1 MQKSGTITFFFAL
14 FFHHSPLR
22 PAPAGLRRA
31 GGKLWV
37 RHPTQAIIASVPPIL
52 PSTPPQLQ
60 LLTVLGHAGPL
71 AHVIAKRSGA
81 AAQALV
87 VYRDPVAEA
96 CHFVLLGIGPN
107 GGGRCRHRLL
117 RSGACRRGARRREFT
132 ESNVAPARRRPT
144 CLLACA
150 DAGVV
155 GRNARDVLARDIQ
168 RHLVLR
174 AAPQIPPIGAISDE
188 IIVIARFVGPIFAE
202 PVLQTIIQIAIG
214 VNGGDARAERGFPPG
229 PGSDRRWMRQECLDR
244 GGSQNLAVRA
254 SVDDGGP
261 GGGGGGDV

>member
-1 MQKSGTITFFFAL
+1 MPTRIRGNNIASIGRADLKICYK
-14 FFHHSPLR
+14 
-22 PAPAGLRRA
+22 PAPPGSRRA
-31 GGKLWV
+31 
-37 RHPTQAIIASVPPIL
+37 T
-52 PSTPPQLQ
+52 PSRS
-60 LLTVLGHAGPL
+60 LGHAGPL

-117 RSGACRRGARRREFT
+117 HSGACRRGARRREFT

-144 CLLACA
+144 CLPACA

-155 GRNARDVLARDIQ
+155 GRDARDVLARDIQ

-229 PGSDRRWMRQECLDR
+229 LGSDRWWMRQECLYR

-261 GGGGGGDV
+261 GGGGGGEV